1 MSIITA
7 CPKNEGSTSEPQLP
21 AQTLL
26 NVAYGNDS
34 LQKMDIYLPAGR
46 TAARTKS
53 IILIH
58 GGGWNGGGK
67 YEFATYIDSFRKRM
81 PDYAIFNLNYR
92 LVNGGNLFPAQEQD
106 IRAALD
112 FISKNADQQ
121 QVNKDQLVLLGA
133 SAGGHL
139 ALLQA
144 YKYPTPKI
152 KAVIDFFGPTDLVAM
167 YQHPW
172 HPLVPY
178 ALQMVTGTTP
188 AADPELYRQSS
199 PINFVNSHSAPT
211 LIFHG
216 EHDNVVNISQSKALK
231 NKLEQA
237 GVRHDLIVY
246 PRERHGWQGTALT
259 NSFDHIETF
268 LKANG
273 Q

>member
-1 MSIITA
+1 
-7 CPKNEGSTSEPQLP
+7 
-21 AQTLL
+21 
-26 NVAYGNDS
+26 
-34 LQKMDIYLPAGR
+34 MDIYLPAGR
-46 TAARTKS
+46 TAALTKS

-67 YEFATYIDSFRKRM
+67 YEFAAYIDSIRRRM
-81 PDYAIFNLNYR
+81 PQYAIYNLNYR
-92 LVNGGNLFPAQEQD
+92 LVNGGNLFPAQEHD
-106 IRAALD
+106 IKTALD
-112 FISKNADQQ
+112 FICKNADEQK
-121 QVNKDQLVLLGA
+121 VNKDKFVLLGA

-144 YKYPTPKI
+144 YKYPSPKI

-172 HPLVPY
+172 HPLIPY

-188 AADPELYRQSS
+188 LANPELYKQSS

-216 EHDNVVNISQSKALK
+216 EHDNVVNISQSKELK

-237 GVRHDLIVY
+237 GVRHDLIIY
-246 PRERHGWQGTALT
+246 PGERHGWRGKALT

-268 LKANG
+268 LKANV